1 MRRGMVVG
9 VLVGVLALVAAGCG
23 GGDDNGGGSA
33 SAAPETTAA
42 TTQIPASTANTRLRL
57 RTRHLEP
64 AHRQPG
70 RGAVHRVG
78 VRSAAPAQR
87 EATRSAVGGAPRA
100 GPAARPAVPEG
111 AGEEARL
118 DMTSGA
124 EVKVEVT
131 NQDTIE
137 HNFTFAEAGAKQ
149 DVEGG
154 EDATV
159 TFTAPAAGSYEFFCK
174 YHPSK
179 MRGTVTV
186 T

>member
-1 MRRGMVVG
+1 MRRGMVIG
-9 VLVGVLALVAAGCG
+9 VLVGALALVAAGCG

-33 SAAPETTAA
+33 SAATETTAA
-42 TTQIPASTANTRLRL
+42 PATTGGGGGGTEIQLTASGTAWDKT
-57 RTRHLEP
+57 
-64 AHRQPG
+64 
-70 RGAVHRVG
+70 
-78 VRSAAPAQR
+78 S
-87 EATRSAVGGAPRA
+87 
-100 GPAARPAVPEG
+100 
-111 AGEEARL
+111 L

-124 EVKVEVT
+124 GVKVEVT

-137 HNFTFAEAGAKQ
+137 HNFTFAEAGANQ

-174 YHPSK
+174 YHPSA